1 MTGNKFLLDTNI
13 IIAWLKGE
21 KGIADKI
28 DNATE
33 VNIPIIV
40 VGELYY
46 GASSSIHVQRNTK
59 EIQKITSRYTVLTI
73 DEATTVAYGTIKS
86 SLKKLDKPIPEN
98 DIWIAA
104 IAQRYE
110 LVLVSR
116 DKHFKAVDGLAV
128 KSW

>member
-98 DIWIAA
+98 DIWITA